1 MKLFNNIFSIVIVLL
16 GLLYLLNATPLLYFE
31 PSAYNRADEPPLFD
45 ERAKDEFYTNKNSR
59 RLVILIHGFPS
70 SPFAWKRIGA
80 RLSNDYNVPIPRMYG
95 FGTTPGFFK
104 NTYYP
109 EWYNSIKDIYIR
121 YRKIYSDVTVC
132 GISFG
137 GSMTLR
143 LAEDFGNSS
152 DTAMKRIVVI
162 STPVFLNNL
171 RIGLL
176 YDPRLYLIRSISWFE
191 DEMPPNGKDSDSLD
205 KDGGIDIGFKEVF
218 PRQIYSMLMGL
229 RVTRQNLSRITVPA
243 LFMQAQGDRVV
254 PFENLD
260 YIYDHVSSKEKSK
273 YVFRLDNWNHS
284 RHLLTVYNSTYGTVY
299 SNIVTFAGK

>member
-1 MKLFNNIFSIVIVLL
+1 MKYFNNIFSIAIVLA
-16 GLLYLLNATPLLYFE
+16 GLLYLINVTPLLYFE
-31 PSAYNRADEPPLFD
+31 PSAYNRAAEPPLFD
-45 ERAKDEFYTNKNSR
+45 ERAKDEFYANKNSSK
-59 RLVILIHGFPS
+59 LIILIHGFPS

-80 RLSNDYNVPIPRMYG
+80 QLSNSYNVLIPRMYG

-104 NTYYP
+104 NTYYSQ
-109 EWYNSIKDIYIR
+109 WYSSIKDIYTR
-121 YRKIYSDVTVC
+121 YRKDYSDVTVC

-137 GSMTLR
+137 GSVTLR

-152 DTAMKRIVVI
+152 NMAMKRIVVI
-162 STPVFLNNL
+162 SAPVFLNNL

-176 YDPRLYLIRSISWFE
+176 YDPRLYLVRSITWFE
-191 DEMPPNGKDSDSLD
+191 DEMPSNGKDSDSFD

-218 PRQIYSMLMGL
+218 PKQIYSMLMGL
-229 RVTRQNLSRITVPA
+229 RTTRLNLSKVAVPI
-243 LFMQAQGDRVV
+243 LLMQAQGDRVV

-273 YVFRLDNWNHS
+273 YVFRLDNWNDS

-299 SNIVTFAGK
+299 SNIINFMSK